1 MGLTAHLVEEGAAE
15 FLALYLA
22 DQKGWLSFRQR
33 MDEALNESLELRSL
47 IPNLTIADIAADRD
61 RVSAYCG
68 LCFGTLQ
75 YATGQW
81 ATAWL
86 ANRTSVDAVFLE
98 FFPMVYDQ
106 GIDQAFETT
115 FGLTIDDFMDEFEE
129 FMKLPRQ
136 EQLGYSQ
143 LLFPP
148 DETEQGSKNRDTTGF
163 CDQSVRISFRY
174 SWDKVLPERPNDVK
188 RFLADETGLA
198 TISTVQADGS
208 ALQHRKLW
216 GNRAPSHRSRLRC
229 TGLHGVSWPLETCAS
244 GVRSHDSYQTRL
256 ELGSSNRQSRPHRA
270 RRPTTQ
276 LRFGEASP
284 TPARNLFSGRR
295 PT

>member
-1 MGLTAHLVEEGAAE
+1 MV
-15 FLALYLA
+15 
-22 DQKGWLSFRQR
+22 
-33 MDEALNESLELRSL
+33 EALNESLELRSL

-129 FMKLPRQ
+129 FMKLPAKNSWA
-136 EQLGYSQ
+136 YSQ
-143 LLFPP
+143 LLKP
-148 DETEQGSKNRDTTGF
+148 SRRDRT
-163 CDQSVRISFRY
+163 
-174 SWDKVLPERPNDVK
+174 
-188 RFLADETGLA
+188 RFKE
-198 TISTVQADGS
+198 S
-208 ALQHRKLW
+208 
-216 GNRAPSHRSRLRC
+216 
-229 TGLHGVSWPLETCAS
+229 
-244 GVRSHDSYQTRL
+244 
-256 ELGSSNRQSRPHRA
+256 
-270 RRPTTQ
+270 
-276 LRFGEASP
+276 
-284 TPARNLFSGRR
+284 
-295 PT
+295 